1 MIRSQVLVDYE
12 RYRNARVVIFIDSSN
27 AAQAHRLL
35 VDQAPAVERLAA
47 YFSARVVL
55 AEGSRLAADSIVE
68 NDLADAWIV
77 IGGIGRHRALATK
90 KNPQCINVDT
100 DADWEPYAFKEILR
114 QVRETTRIEEEVT
127 NHYRQFNR
135 QKKEPVVGAGVRPN

>member
-1 MIRSQVLVDYE
+1 MIRSQILVDYE

-27 AAQAHRLL
+27 AGQAHRLL
-35 VDQAPAVERLAA
+35 TDQAAAVERLAA
-47 YFSARVVL
+47 FFSARVLL
-55 AEGSRLAADSIVE
+55 AEGSRLEADSIVE

-77 IGGIGRHRALATK
+77 LGGIGRHRALATK
-90 KNPQCINVDT
+90 KNPQRINVDT

-127 NHYRQFNR
+127 NHYRRFSR
-135 QKKEPVVGAGVRPN
+135 PKKDPVIGAGIRPN